1 LTEVGIQP
9 LRIEWAPTRGRR
21 PIPPI
26 EFAEDALRLPRFT
39 RLRWVISVP
48 YTQILEARLSE
59 RGRRV
64 ILGVRGRLPLSY
76 RSAALARAGDAAL
89 LVDELKRRIG
99 SRERGAEQLEALE
112 YRAALA
118 HSTVSI
124 PWVSLASVG
133 LIFAF
138 FAMQLAARA
147 TTWDPAHMVRLGANS
162 PLLVARGELDRL
174 VTGNLLHGGLGHLL
188 VNALVL
194 LGLGAQL
201 EPLLGRLRFGLVL
214 VASALGGAGVSSLIA
229 AAQLSIGASTAVFGL
244 LGALTYL
251 NLRRRQELH
260 AGLLIPPWLAV
271 GAIAL
276 QFGFE
281 FLVPGIDHAAH
292 LGGFTGGACAAAFAL
307 AGRRLLDLR
316 SDVPAHLRVVALGAV
331 LVFGLGLVRGV
342 LRVLR
347 PDPHSDLTIA
357 EYFLREGGAHAFA
370 VNNMAMRIAV
380 SPAASSDQLQLA
392 REAIDGVV
400 QALPTAAFVWDTM
413 AAVQHRQGQLVDA
426 IASQRRACGLDP
438 SVALLATLASYQDE
452 QLRAHGVL
460 KLEDTDDLQPVLEWV
475 PPDPEADLPAAL
487 TLRTRVP
494 AAVPTL
500 IHALAYEGEAPVLHI
515 EIALA
520 VGAGE
525 ELRFGIEHQT
535 RPLLQTLQLRVVLID
550 THSLKLPGGTAAM
563 RLRALPGA
571 DPERSRGSA
580 PATS

>member
-1 LTEVGIQP
+1 ML
-9 LRIEWAPTRGRR
+9 LRRA
-21 PIPPI
+21 
-26 EFAEDALRLPRFT
+26 
-39 RLRWVISVP
+39 ISVP
-48 YTQILEARLSE
+48 YGQILEARLSE

-64 ILGVRGRLPLSY
+64 ILGARGRLPLSY
-76 RSAALARAGDAAL
+76 RAAAFADSGGAAL
-89 LVDELKRRIG
+89 LVDELKWRIG
-99 SRERGAEQLEALE
+99 RREGGAEQLAALE
-112 YRAALA
+112 GRAALA
-118 HSTVSI
+118 HSAVSA
-124 PWVSLASVG
+124 PWVSLVGVG
-133 LIFAF
+133 LIFAV
-138 FAMQLAARA
+138 FALQLAARA

-201 EPLLGRLRFGLVL
+201 EPLLGRLRFSLVL
-214 VASALGGAGVSSLIA
+214 VVSALGGAGVSSLIG

-244 LGALTYL
+244 LGTLAYL

-260 AGLLIPPWLAV
+260 AGLLIPGWLAV
-271 GAIAL
+271 GAIGL
-276 QFGFE
+276 QAGFE
-281 FLVPGIDHAAH
+281 LLVPGIDHAAH
-292 LGGFTGGACAAAFAL
+292 LGGFIGGACAAAFAL
-307 AGRRLLDLR
+307 AGARLRELR
-316 SDVPAHLRVVALGAV
+316 SGIPAYLRVVAIGAI

-357 EYFLREGGAHAFA
+357 EYYLREGGAHAFA

-380 SPAASSDQLQLA
+380 SPVASSDQLRLA
-392 REAIDGVV
+392 REAVDGLV
-400 QALPTAAFVWDTM
+400 QALPTAAFVWDTL
-413 AAVQHRQGQLVDA
+413 AAVQHRQGELADA

-438 SVALLATLASYQDE
+438 SAALLATLASYQDE
-452 QLRAHGVL
+452 RLRAHGVL
-460 KLEDTDDLQPVLEWV
+460 ELEDTDDLEPVLEWV

-487 TLRTRVP
+487 RLRTRAP
-494 AAVPTL
+494 AAVPAL

-563 RLRALPGA
+563 RLRALPRA
-571 DPERSRGSA
+571 NPERSRGAGRGAS
-580 PATS
+580 